1 MCIRDSYNNST
12 ATGTID
18 ATNSW
23 TDMQVGRL
31 WWNLDTAV
39 YYYPYQSNI
48 IFNNSYWNKLFPG
61 ASIDVHEWTES
72 LRTPTEWNTISAT
85 TQGASLGVTGT
96 VSDTSNFVTRKK
108 YDAVAGSMKNIYYYW
123 VKGKKTVPEMEGRSM
138 TAEALQNLI
147 KDPRAQGY
155 KYVTMFGPNKFA
167 AKLEGSKA
175 FMKDLCLKNKIPT
188 AKFKICSFD
197 N

>member
-1 MCIRDSYNNST
+1 MYDKVSNKKLIDLDYIDPLYGKIPGQAEAEIFYKTMYDPAVYNNST

-96 VSDTSNFVTRKK
+96 VSDLS
-108 YDAVAGSMKNIYYYW
+108 
-123 VKGKKTVPEMEGRSM
+123 
-138 TAEALQNLI
+138 LI
-147 KDPRAQGY
+147 H
-155 KYVTMFGPNKFA
+155 
-167 AKLEGSKA
+167 
-175 FMKDLCLKNKIPT
+175 I
-188 AKFKICSFD
+188 
-197 N
+197 